1 MTATISVR
9 LDDETKKDVDLL
21 VEKLG
26 MSMST
31 FFAIYAKQAVR
42 EQGIPFKVSA
52 ANPEQEIPDYGAPEH
67 LSFSSLNDPRLVQMV
82 LDSIENTR
90 EEDYIP
96 LEEAFDRLLE
106 RKPVR

>member
-1 MTATISVR
+1 MTTTISVR

-26 MSMST
+26 MSVST
-31 FFAIYAKQAVR
+31 FFGIYAKQAVR

-52 ANPEQEIPDYGAPEH
+52 ANTEREIPDYGAPEH

-82 LDSIENTR
+82 LESIENTR

-96 LEEAFDRLLE
+96 VDEAFAQILGRE
-106 RKPVR
+106 PVQ